1 MSCGMQRFSSLGKQT
16 VPLGGFEIT
25 SYIEEAGFTCKR
37 GKPSFIVPYAAGK
50 QTAAG
55 RGLLKCLQLSK
66 GFSEA

>member
-37 GKPSFIVPYAAGK
+37 GSPA
-50 QTAAG
+50 
-55 RGLLKCLQLSK
+55 LLFPMQLESRPLPAE
-66 GFSEA
+66 GS

>member
-55 RGLLKCLQLSK
+55 RGLLQCLQLSK
-66 GFSEA
+66 GFLEA